1 MGYCVA
7 PLNRASNRVA
17 AESGVADLDTGVIGL
32 CRRTPRKWKSKTR
45 PFRHMTSMA
54 PNTVPR
60 RTQDKRQTVAHL
72 SSPIHMSS
80 TQLHMRSSHP
90 MESDIL
96 DYGFGRCDGHH
107 EMVDLRLRKKARC
120 RLRR

>member
-1 MGYCVA
+1 LLSC

-17 AESGVADLDTGVIGL
+17 AQSGMPDLDTGVIDL

-60 RTQDKRQTVAHL
+60 RTQDKRQTNCCA
-72 SSPIHMSS
+72 SEF
-80 TQLHMRSSHP
+80 SHSYEFNS
-90 MESDIL
+90 MEIQDAAVPSHDQHGSEHSAAPHSGQTANKL
-96 DYGFGRCDGHH
+96 
-107 EMVDLRLRKKARC
+107 LRI
-120 RLRR
+120 